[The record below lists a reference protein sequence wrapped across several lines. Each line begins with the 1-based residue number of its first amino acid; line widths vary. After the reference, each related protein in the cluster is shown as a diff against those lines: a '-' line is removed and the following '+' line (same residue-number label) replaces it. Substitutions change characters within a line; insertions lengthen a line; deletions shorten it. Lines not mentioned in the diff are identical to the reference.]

1 MVFTRT
7 ILVTASSMSELK
19 NLYTELSVIS
29 NFSFLEGGSHPEELV
44 ETAISLGYQTISL
57 ADKHT
62 LSGVVRF
69 HIAAKNLGI
78 KGIIGSRIETED
90 GVDLIC
96 FPTNTSAY
104 SRLTRLL
111 SIGKRRTKKSRCKL
125 WFKDIIEHALD
136 QILIVLPPRF
146 YSNPRLLEKNREVE
160 AKFSR
165 NLTEWRSL
173 FPGSLYLG
181 ASVIYKGD
189 DESRLNALFNLSKVT
204 DVPMVALNDVL
215 YHHPG
220 RRPLQDVLT
229 CIRKQC
235 SINQV
240 GFDLEANSERYLK
253 SPVEMVRLFQNYP
266 ASIVN
271 TAKIAQRC
279 KFTLDELNYEY
290 PDVLTQSGNTV
301 EQELEIKTWQGA
313 NERYPFKDYPNGIPS
328 VVKKQ
333 LKYELNL
340 INKLKYA
347 RYFFTV

>member
-1 MVFTRT
+1 MIT
-7 ILVTASSMSELK
+7 SSRSELE

-69 HIAAKNLGI
+69 HTAAKNLGI

-96 FPTNTSAY
+96 FPTNISAY

-146 YSNPRLLEKNREVE
+146 YNNPRLFEKNWEVE

-165 NLTEWRSL
+165 NLSEWGRL

-181 ASVIYKGD
+181 ASVIYKGE
-189 DESRLNALFNLSKVT
+189 DESRLSALFKLSKKT
-204 DVPMVALNDVL
+204 NVPMVALNDVL
-215 YHHPG
+215 
-220 RRPLQDVLT
+220 
-229 CIRKQC
+229 
-235 SINQV
+235 
-240 GFDLEANSERYLK
+240 
-253 SPVEMVRLFQNYP
+253 
-266 ASIVN
+266 
-271 TAKIAQRC
+271 
-279 KFTLDELNYEY
+279 
-290 PDVLTQSGNTV
+290 
-301 EQELEIKTWQGA
+301 
-313 NERYPFKDYPNGIPS
+313 
-328 VVKKQ
+328 
-333 LKYELNL
+333 
-340 INKLKYA
+340 
-347 RYFFTV
+347 